1 MIKIDGL
8 ATEIFPMNAYRSQIH
23 LFFIKQGGLP
33 RKSPVVSGGSLF
45 HPLNHCFYKN
55 NKLKETRTGC
65 NKTDVK
71 EVINGLDPSC
81 DEKSD
86 TVLVHLSMSH
96 MVRFY
101 CTAMSP
107 QYLQSTL
114 SLRFMQ
120 TVLTIRVHTEIRLV

>member
-1 MIKIDGL
+1 MIKIDDL

-55 NKLKETRTGC
+55 NKPKETRTGC

-81 DEKSD
+81 DEVSD

-101 CTAMSP
+101 CSNVATISP
-107 QYLQSTL
+107 EYIKLKVYADGLNYKGS
-114 SLRFMQ
+114 
-120 TVLTIRVHTEIRLV
+120 H